1 MFIVWLDMLKPLT
14 FNSNLHIL
22 YFSLTKGRKE
32 MLSFMLFFLIAISA
46 FASYLHVTDGY
57 VVYDFRSPITSV
69 LTMMQILLAMISL
82 RKHPEL
88 SSLHSQIVIS
98 VFAFVTTFV
107 FINFFI
113 SMLNCYF
120 SYGKESLTK
129 SGDFFQELNE
139 HFWKRVNQLYSKIWE
154 SMTNHTAKSQ
164 GKIIFLLLTSFTM
177 ANFKILRNAWFK
189 KV

>member
-1 MFIVWLDMLKPLT
+1 
-14 FNSNLHIL
+14 
-22 YFSLTKGRKE
+22 
-32 MLSFMLFFLIAISA
+32 
-46 FASYLHVTDGY
+46 
-57 VVYDFRSPITSV
+57 
-69 LTMMQILLAMISL
+69 
-82 RKHPEL
+82 
-88 SSLHSQIVIS
+88 
-98 VFAFVTTFV
+98 
-107 FINFFI
+107 
-113 SMLNCYF
+113 MLNCYF